1 MLKKNWEPEELSE
14 SWTLIPQELK
24 LVRKKVGGNQI
35 GFALLLKYFQ
45 LFARFPDSS
54 EEIPDLI
61 ISYIANQLD
70 LSVSSYSNYNCQ
82 GRSTKVYR
90 AEIRKLFN

>member
-1 MLKKNWEPEELSE
+1 MLKKNWEPEELIE

-61 ISYIANQLD
+61 ICN
-70 LSVSSYSNYNCQ
+70 NCQ
-82 GRSTKVYR
+82 SARSFC
-90 AEIRKLFN
+90 KLLLKL